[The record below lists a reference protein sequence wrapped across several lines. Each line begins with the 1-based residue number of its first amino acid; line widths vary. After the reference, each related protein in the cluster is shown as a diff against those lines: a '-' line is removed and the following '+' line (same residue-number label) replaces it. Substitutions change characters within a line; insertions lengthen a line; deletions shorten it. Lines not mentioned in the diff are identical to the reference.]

1 MPANL
6 TPQYLKAEEEYKR
19 AQTPEEKLAALRQM
33 LATIPKHKG
42 TEKLQAEIKSRI
54 KKLREELE
62 EGRKRGRR
70 GLSFRIPRE
79 GAGQV
84 VLVGPPN
91 TGKSSLL
98 ATLTA
103 ANPQVG
109 PYPFTTHQ
117 PQPGM
122 MPWQNVKVQ
131 LIDLPPVT
139 DSYLESYVPG
149 MINAADAALV
159 VADLSSDDLLDELDQ
174 CLGRLERARIYLT
187 TYPDRHTEADSNVTD
202 ASRISGNLAKKALLV
217 ANKCDAEGARDRL
230 ELLREAYEDRF
241 EIHPVSVVTGEGLA
255 ELRDRIWEFLNV
267 IRVYTRPP
275 GKPVDRDA
283 PFTLPA
289 GSTVMDLAELIHR
302 ELAEKLKS
310 ARVWGEGVYP
320 GQPVARDHVLH
331 DGDVVELHFR

>member
-42 TEKLQAEIKSRI
+42 TEKLQAEIKSKI
-54 KKLREELE
+54 KKLREELQ
-62 EGRKRGRR
+62 EGKKKGKRGH
-70 GLSFRIPRE
+70 SVRIPRE

-98 ATLTA
+98 AALTA
-103 ANPQVG
+103 ANPQIG

-131 LIDLPPVT
+131 LVDLPPIT
-139 DSYLESYVPG
+139 ESYLESYVPG

-159 VADLSSDDLLDELDQ
+159 VADLSSDEILDDLEE

-187 TYPDRHTEADSNVTD
+187 SFPERHSDAATEDGDERRLTEA
-202 ASRISGNLAKKALLV
+202 LPKKALLV
-217 ANKCDAEGARDRL
+217 ANKLDADGAQDRL
-230 ELLREAYEDRF
+230 ELLREAYDDRF
-241 EIHPVSVVTGEGLA
+241 EIRPVSVQSGEGLG
-255 ELRDRIWEFLNV
+255 ELRDRIWEFLDM

-275 GKPVDRDA
+275 GQPVDRES

-289 GSTVMDLAELIHR
+289 GSTVMDLAEHIHR

-331 DGDVVELHFR
+331 DGDIVELHFR

>member
-6 TPQYLKAEEEYKR
+6 TPQYLKAGEEYKR

-33 LATIPKHKG
+33 LALIPKHKG

-54 KKLREELE
+54 KKLREELQE
-62 EGRKRGRR
+62 SRKKGRR
-70 GLSFRIPRE
+70 GPSFRIPRE
-79 GAGQV
+79 GAGQI

-98 ATLTA
+98 ASLTK
-103 ANPQVG
+103 ANPQIG

-122 MPWQNVKVQ
+122 MPWQNVQIQ
-131 LIDLPPVT
+131 LVDLPPIT
-139 DSYLESYVPG
+139 ESYLESYVPG
-149 MINAADAALV
+149 MITAADAAVV
-159 VADLSSDDLLDELDQ
+159 VADAGSDEILDALEE
-174 CLGRLERARIYLT
+174 CLGRLERARLFLT
-187 TYPDRHTEADSNVTD
+187 SWPDRFQDADQD
-202 ASRISGNLAKKALLV
+202 EEV
-217 ANKCDAEGARDRL
+217 ARLGGKTLKRAIMVVNKMDAEDAEERL
-230 ELLREAYEDRF
+230 SLLHEAYSKRF
-241 EIHPVSVVTGEGLA
+241 ELFPVSVTTGQGLG
-255 ELRDRIWEFLNV
+255 ELPDRLWQLLNA
-267 IRVYTRPP
+267 IRVYSKPP

-302 ELAEKLKS
+302 ELAEKLKN

-331 DGDVVELHFR
+331 DGDIVELHFR